1 MSTTPVD
8 RRSLRVIY
16 YGQRAQ
22 PTHYRSNVRT
32 TGQRKM
38 DAIDKLEGDLD
49 VWVATAD
56 DQGVAHLVPL
66 SLCWHDGEV
75 IVATELQSRTARN
88 VTKSAQARLALGSSR
103 DVVMIDASASVVDT
117 LSADPAIVHAYRERT
132 GWDPG
137 GEVGNWVYLRLQPRK
152 VQVWRE
158 VDEIAGRT
166 VMRDGTWL
174 S

>member
-49 VWVATAD
+49 GWVATGD
-56 DQGVAHLVPL
+56 D
-66 SLCWHDGEV
+66 
-75 IVATELQSRTARN
+75 
-88 VTKSAQARLALGSSR
+88 
-103 DVVMIDASASVVDT
+103 
-117 LSADPAIVHAYRERT
+117 
-132 GWDPG
+132 
-137 GEVGNWVYLRLQPRK
+137 
-152 VQVWRE
+152 
-158 VDEIAGRT
+158 
-166 VMRDGTWL
+166 
-174 S
+174 

>member
-1 MSTTPVD
+1 MPGD
-8 RRSLRVIY
+8 RWSLRVIY
-16 YGQRAQ
+16 YRQRTQ
-22 PTHYRSNVRT
+22 STHYRSNMRT

-49 VWVATAD
+49 VWVATAN

-66 SLCWHDGEV
+66 SLCWHGGEV
-75 IVATELQSRTARN
+75 IVATEFQSRTARN

-117 LSADPAIVHAYRERT
+117 LSADPAIVHAYSERT

-137 GEVGNWVYLRLQPRK
+137 GEVGSWVYVRLRPRK